1 MMSMNGVTVSVVF
14 LLSSLAHAADSA
26 STHASQAVTD
36 SAAAS
41 GHASSSMAHGVV
53 ASGQVTS
60 AIASVPLLSGA
71 VVSGTVGAVSAGV
84 GRDSLRASAIPVGT
98 PLEVTN
104 EVITVMPP
112 NEALKIKDKPL

>member
-14 LLSSLAHAADSA
+14 LLSSLAYAADSG
-26 STHASQAVTD
+26 STHASQAATD

-41 GHASSSMAHGVV
+41 GHASAGMSHGVV
-53 ASGQVTS
+53 ASGQVAS

-71 VVSGTVGAVSAGV
+71 VVLGSVGAVSAGV

-104 EVITVMPP
+104 EIITVMPP
-112 NEALKIKDKPL
+112 NEALKIKNTPL